1 MQNVYFPAK
10 WKCASACAISKTLH
24 VPEFDQIY
32 PISMTFVLAGV
43 FESFLADCLMVDF
56 KPHFDPAQYGSMKGS
71 SINHYLVHMLDVI
84 HGNFDQ

>member
-1 MQNVYFPAK
+1 MVPTSLLKMFALEISGPVTKIFNKYMQNVYFPAK

-56 KPHFDPAQYGSMKGS
+56 KPHIDPAQY
-71 SINHYLVHMLDVI
+71 
-84 HGNFDQ
+84 